1 MSKNTTAKGDDAR
14 VIWAKGC
21 EPPRTPLFPP
31 NNEARILACSD
42 REVVPLYALK
52 EGGRP

>member
-1 MSKNTTAKGDDAR
+1 MSKNTTAKRDDAR

-21 EPPRTPLFPP
+21 EPPRPEQYPP
-31 NNEARILACSD
+31 NNEACVISWSESD
-42 REVVPLYALK
+42 VVPLYAPK